1 MGPALQAEG
10 PASVEVWRGTC
21 RSSWYRDAVAELSAV
36 KWGSAAHGPKDR
48 LKLLFLPR
56 ATRKFHPGHPP
67 FLNFQETPG

>member
-1 MGPALQAEG
+1 MEPALQTEG

-21 RSSWYRDAVAELSAV
+21 RSSQYRNAVGELDAV
-36 KWGSAAHGPKDR
+36 KWGSAEHGLKDR

-67 FLNFQETPG
+67 FLNFQETQG